1 MAERDG
7 FHLTE
12 DELDSLLGGIAPQR
26 AASHIETCLTC
37 AGLVEL
43 DRKVVA
49 ALAVLPPTEPQAG
62 FADRVIARVATQV
75 AAHPPAAVL
84 DPARAVAA
92 RRRIFAMG
100 GLTAAGLVA
109 AFGWASANPA
119 AAIDLANPILAPLR
133 SAGWFSV
140 QSIIANATEQ
150 PWYSGLIDLL
160 ATPTSATVMV
170 AGLAATYAAMLAG
183 FRRVLSRPVTDA
195 DW

>member
-12 DELDSLLGGIAPQR
+12 DELDSLLGGIASQR
-26 AASHIETCLTC
+26 ATSHIETCLTC
-37 AGLVEL
+37 NGLVEL
-43 DRKVVA
+43 DQTVVA
-49 ALAVLPPTEPQAG
+49 TLAVLPPTEPQAD
-62 FADRVIARVATQV
+62 FADRIIARVTTAV
-75 AAHPPAAVL
+75 ASYPSVAVL

-100 GLTAAGLVA
+100 GLTAAGLIA

-119 AAIDLANPILAPLR
+119 AAIDLADPILAPLR

-140 QSIIANATEQ
+140 QSIIANTTEQ
-150 PWYSGLIDLL
+150 PWYSGLIDLF
-160 ATPTSATVMV
+160 ATPASATPML
-170 AGLAATYAAMLAG
+170 AGLAVTYAAMLAG
-183 FRRVLSRPVTDA
+183 FRRVLSRPVADA